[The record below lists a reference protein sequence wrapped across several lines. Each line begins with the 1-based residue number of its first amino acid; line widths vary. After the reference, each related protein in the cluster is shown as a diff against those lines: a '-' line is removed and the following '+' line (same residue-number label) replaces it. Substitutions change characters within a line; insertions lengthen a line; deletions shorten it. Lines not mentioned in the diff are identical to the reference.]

1 MKELA
6 EKICSACE
14 DMDHLDFADTKEQDM
29 ENLERE
35 LLKAKEL
42 HLDCILEALGCLVS

>member
-6 EKICSACE
+6 EKICNACE
-14 DMDHLDFADTKEQDM
+14 DMDYLDFADTKETDI

-35 LLKAKEL
+35 LEMAKEL
-42 HLDCILEALGCLVS
+42 HLDCILEALGCLV